1 MPAPDRAAGYP
12 LPTTMAP
19 SFDSGAPLRAVLF
32 DLDGTLVNTM
42 PAFADLAAAVMQ
54 ARHGLDLALARARYL
69 ETSGLPFVQQLEL
82 IVPAHPANPAASAEF
97 EARKLAVCR
106 STSMDARTV
115 AGLEALRALGLA
127 LVVSSNTGQHVVDEF
142 TGRERFQFDLA
153 LGFEPAL
160 GLAKGL
166 PHIERTLAELGIARE
181 SLLFVGDSLR
191 DGDLAEQAGVPFVG
205 RLGTFAVNDFRRRD
219 SAAITV
225 AHVDELAALLELH
238 VARE

>member
-1 MPAPDRAAGYP
+1 MTPTLGPDTR
-12 LPTTMAP
+12 L
-19 SFDSGAPLRAVLF
+19 SAVLF
-32 DLDGTLVNTM
+32 DLDGTLVDTM

-54 ARHGLDLALARARYL
+54 ERHGLDFAVGRGRYL

-82 IVPAHPANPAASAEF
+82 ICPAHPVNPAASAEF

-127 LVVSSNTGQHVVDEF
+127 LVVSSNTGQDVVDEF
-142 TGRERFQFDLA
+142 TEREPLRFDLA
-153 LGFEPAL
+153 LGFDPAR

-166 PHIERTLAELGIARE
+166 PHIERTLSALRIARE

-191 DGDLAEQAGVPFVG
+191 DAELAEQAGVPFVG
-205 RLGTFAVNDFRRRD
+205 RLGTFGADDFRRRNPD
-219 SAAITV
+219 AITV
-225 AHVDELAALLELH
+225 AHVDELAALLRSHL
-238 VARE
+238 AAS

>member
-1 MPAPDRAAGYP
+1 
-12 LPTTMAP
+12 MAP
-19 SFDSGAPLRAVLF
+19 TPGRQLRAVLF
-32 DLDGTLVNTM
+32 DLDGTLVDTM
-42 PAFADLAAAVMQ
+42 PAFADLAAEVMA
-54 ARHGLDLALARARYL
+54 ARHGLDHGLARRRYL

-82 IVPAHPANPAASAEF
+82 IVPAHPASAAASAEF

-127 LVVSSNTGQHVVDEF
+127 LVVSSNTGQDVVDEF
-142 TGRERFQFDLA
+142 TAREPLRFDLA
-153 LGFEPAL
+153 LGFDPAR

-166 PHIERTLAELGIARE
+166 PHIERALAALGIARE

-205 RLGTFAVNDFRRRD
+205 RLGTFTVDDFRRRD
-219 SAAITV
+219 PHAITV
-225 AHVDELAALLELH
+225 AHVDELAALLRAH
-238 VARE
+238 VAT